1 MPHDTPPAPIQPG
14 DVNGSLDL
22 RLGRHGGLQLAA
34 GASALGLASVGLL
47 VSAILLS
54 TAVLVR
60 AAKTRA

>member
-1 MPHDTPPAPIQPG
+1 MPDDTALTPTRPG
-14 DVNGSLDL
+14 DVNGSLAL
-22 RLGRHGGLQLAA
+22 RLGRHGELQLAA

-60 AAKTRA
+60 AAKARA